1 MAQVVNEPD
10 LAATYGIQPYMF
22 EPDSEPELETED
34 IEKDVYI
41 NMSLNGKDNHFD

>member
-34 IEKDVYI
+34 EQQSMEGRLHQHV
-41 NMSLNGKDNHFD
+41 SEW